1 MIFQNQCFAG
11 KKRPTLSKKV
21 VLWLNLVLVVILG
34 LFMILDSHIE
44 WKVHIE
50 EKTTQLSEEGEILIA
65 SLSHLRGQERSF
77 IQGMIDQAC
86 SAMQESVSPGHH
98 IAALIDTETFQAN
111 AHHRASPAILSA
123 MIEGAGNKD
132 CVARVGENKIIVG
145 SAEEENITVYV
156 SEYLSNIRGAIGAQI
171 IRRITAIALAG
182 LILAVLLNVML
193 HRLMVTPIK
202 EMVNTVQEFG
212 RGNLGTRMKNAPTKE
227 IGFLVEEFNQMAGE
241 VENSERQL
249 NSLAQMLE
257 SKNKELKNFAYITS
271 HDLRAPLINV
281 QGFSGELAISCS
293 KLQRLI
299 EEATTDADAIKQE
312 VMPLVSEE
320 IPESLSFINAGVGK
334 MQRLLDG
341 LLTVSRVDSVNL
353 DITTV
358 NMTEV
363 ADQIVDFMR
372 YQIRTNEV
380 SVAVDNLP
388 DCLGD
393 EDQINQVFSNILS
406 NALKYRSPDRKG
418 TIHISGCVQKGL
430 SVYSIEDN
438 GIGIAP
444 EHQEKVFEVFRR
456 INPSGT
462 ESGEGLGLA
471 IVRRILDRHDGKIW
485 LKSQVGK
492 GTTFFVALPSVSN
505 NLSRE

>member
-1 MIFQNQCFAG
+1 MIFQNRVFSE
-11 KKRPTLSKKV
+11 KERLNLSGRV

-34 LFMILDSHIE
+34 LFMIWDSYIE
-44 WKVHIE
+44 WKVHTE
-50 EKTTQLSEEGEILIA
+50 EKTAELSGEAKILAASISQLRWGGHGFVQDFVNQICL
-65 SLSHLRGQERSF
+65 
-77 IQGMIDQAC
+77 D
-86 SAMQESVSPGHH
+86 MQESESPGHH
-98 IAALIDTETFQAN
+98 IAVEIAAETLQAQ
-111 AHHRASPAILSA
+111 ACHRASPEIMGA
-123 MIEGAGNKD
+123 MKDAAENNRRIAKAGNE
-132 CVARVGENKIIVG
+132 RIIVG
-145 SAEEENITVYV
+145 SAREEDITVYV
-156 SEYLSNIRGAIGAQI
+156 SEYLSNIRGILIAQI
-171 IRRITAIALAG
+171 VRRVAAIALAG

-193 HRLMVTPIK
+193 HRLMVVPIK
-202 EMVNTVQEFG
+202 EMVRTVQKFG
-212 RGNLGTRMKNAPTKE
+212 RGNLGTRMKDTPTKE
-227 IGFLVEEFNQMAGE
+227 IGFLVDEFNQMAEE

-249 NSLAQMLE
+249 KRLAQMLE
-257 SKNKELKNFAYITS
+257 TRNKELKNFAYITS

-299 EEATTDADAIKQE
+299 EEDMTDAYAIKQE

-320 IPESLSFINAGVGK
+320 IPESLSFISAGVEK

-353 DITTV
+353 NITTV

-363 ADQIVDFMR
+363 ADQIVDFMQ
-372 YQIRTNEV
+372 YQIKTNEV
-380 SVAVDNLP
+380 SVTVGNLP

-456 INPSGT
+456 VNPSGS

-471 IVRRILDRHDGKIW
+471 IVRRILDRHDGRIW